1 MEGQLFRACE
11 EGDTRTFQKLYDTDN
26 SILLQ
31 TTTGSR
37 DTPLHLASRSMRK
50 ELASLI
56 LRLRRD
62 MAMATNNKEETP
74 LHEASR
80 VGEIEIVKKL
90 LVACPCVV
98 YMLNIAKESA
108 LSIACSCGHLEV
120 ASELCG
126 RMNFRA
132 WDDIGAS
139 CLLTAA
145 MEGYTDIV
153 RKILIENPRLAS
165 RKDDNGCSAL
175 HLASR
180 KGNVEVIKGFLGKDP
195 NLSFLRDSDGR
206 TPLHSAVISEHLP
219 AVQEF
224 LSERP
229 ATISFNRLRVID
241 LINIADQY
249 GDTAL
254 HLAAKLPCLEII
266 ELLLSKRGMKVN
278 AANNE
283 GMTALDLLQQIHE
296 YANVPNDWF
305 RKRLIIIQQLK
316 ARKRAN
322 STSVIAMQQA
332 LIVVAGLI
340 VVITYHAGL
349 NPPGGLW
356 QDSDRGNLRNHKPG
370 KAILSDTHPWLFTV
384 FLASDSLGFIVSLA
398 LIPILMILQKEM
410 VVYVNSLVVVALIS
424 IEVAFILGLIMIS
437 DRRIFYR
444 VEIFLLIL
452 VTLAGFW
459 WIRQKLMPSF
469 IRGS

>member
-1 MEGQLFRACE
+1 
-11 EGDTRTFQKLYDTDN
+11 
-26 SILLQ
+26 
-31 TTTGSR
+31 
-37 DTPLHLASRSMRK
+37 
-50 ELASLI
+50 
-56 LRLRRD
+56 
-62 MAMATNNKEETP
+62 
-74 LHEASR
+74 
-80 VGEIEIVKKL
+80 
-90 LVACPCVV
+90 
-98 YMLNIAKESA
+98 
-108 LSIACSCGHLEV
+108 
-120 ASELCG
+120 
-126 RMNFRA
+126 
-132 WDDIGAS
+132 
-139 CLLTAA
+139 
-145 MEGYTDIV
+145 
-153 RKILIENPRLAS
+153 
-165 RKDDNGCSAL
+165 
-175 HLASR
+175 
-180 KGNVEVIKGFLGKDP
+180 
-195 NLSFLRDSDGR
+195 
-206 TPLHSAVISEHLP
+206 
-219 AVQEF
+219 
-224 LSERP
+224 
-229 ATISFNRLRVID
+229 
-241 LINIADQY
+241 
-249 GDTAL
+249 
-254 HLAAKLPCLEII
+254 
-266 ELLLSKRGMKVN
+266 MKAN

-296 YANVPNDWF
+296 YANVPNDRF

-340 VVITYHAGL
+340 VAITYHAGL

-370 KAILSDTHPWLFTV
+370 KAILSETHPWLFTV

-437 DRRIFYR
+437 DHRIFYR